1 MPLQDLGLLQ
11 YLPLRGKAI
20 FIFVQKTTANVK
32 VSCLLLHSLHTC
44 KEHDKDWYIIL
55 AIEDCKLNICRK
67 FSWLHEC
74 FGIHEGRQDRKT
86 NNRYKHIY
94 GRNHLYRGTEGHQK
108 RFKNFGFTNLNI

>member
-1 MPLQDLGLLQ
+1 MALQDLGLLQ

-55 AIEDCKLNICRK
+55 AIEDSNLIYAGNSRGYTNALEFMKEDKTGKQITGTNTYTVEI
-67 FSWLHEC
+67 
-74 FGIHEGRQDRKT
+74 IYIEG
-86 NNRYKHIY
+86 
-94 GRNHLYRGTEGHQK
+94 QK
-108 RFKNFGFTNLNI
+108 VTKKGSRILDLQI